1 MSLVNKIVLS
11 SALMAVSSSI
21 SAESTNIYDA
31 TTGLLTLPSVN
42 VPAGNG
48 DFARYAATLTQLPAD
63 PAQPNQMAFSL
74 QKAEPSQIPR
84 DLAYFTPSV
93 GKVAFPVSVLGANF
107 YWVEMTS
114 VADGIGPVKFVL
126 DLRPETSGVTPASAI
141 KLLTV
146 SKSGSEAGKVKI
158 TGGGINCGN
167 DSCWVKLKS
176 TSDVLLTA
184 EGIDTTKTS
193 VVWTG
198 CDSSTANTC
207 TVKPGSAGIR
217 SVEVQLNDKV
227 GSFCFKEK
235 DGAKIPLSST
245 FGSSPSPGHD
255 LDFGSVQVNTPALTN
270 VTIKGP
276 ALSIADDLCVQSMG
290 LTGPNAADFKI
301 VEPVFPEN
309 PAYLTFKPKTATPV
323 FVQCTPSAESMRQA
337 VLTLKT
343 NDPSQPIISYTMK
356 CKGIKEAQPNY
367 WSDPFPGAEV
377 DFGGSARNQETT
389 TAKIFVS
396 NRGQLPLEVYKLK
409 VSGANATDFLFKG
422 PNSLSLQPNEP
433 TKAFEMSCKPSDL
446 GFRTG
451 VLELGSNDPDRLAIT
466 YPLKCEGTEKCVTD
480 YPPEGDM
487 NSDIIAPPGGGYS
500 PKYDRLKPESCLNG
514 KVTAMGHT
522 EFYLDGEIVDSLEEV
537 SKSLGVSGSLKLNF
551 AVFKMKAAAS
561 YLRESKETERSTTY
575 VYQFKVKFPNRRFEI
590 NQSDTLS
597 ALGKKVIR
605 SASCWENTCGSNYV
619 SQTTQT
625 TDLYVFV
632 QLNFASKAEK
642 EQLAV
647 SLGASYKKLASLQ
660 LAMRQFREEK
670 SGSGAITIKAIQ
682 RGGDAIKLPNIFNAA
697 AGEGDKPDTIDAS
710 IRCGL
715 AQTTATGS
723 PGGAK
728 DYTECEK
735 VMNNILI
742 YAKTDFVNGATIDK
756 SQTTGYLFNRYD
768 ELGIGS
774 PNVDFEPDA
783 KVIEARQKFADAYN
797 RELDNYNI
805 VKELQGYSLS
815 PESKTLVSQLL
826 SKIDYNIEVLR
837 SMAAWCFSDLNRCPD
852 KQVQATEF
860 ETNANV
866 SLSDG
871 SKVKGMLKV
880 YNKTASPTAGAT
892 LGVDGVTLDGNRYS
906 FSVTDNEGKPI
917 PSSGTPTHYLIK
929 Q

>member
-1 MSLVNKIVLS
+1 MMLINKMVLS
-11 SALMAVSSSI
+11 SVLMIVSSSVL
-21 SAESTNIYDA
+21 AESTNIYDS

-42 VPAGNG
+42 VPKGNG
-48 DFARYAATLTQLPAD
+48 DFERYAATLIQLPAD
-63 PAQPNQMAFSL
+63 PALPNQMAFSL

-84 DLAYFTPSV
+84 DLAYFTPNV

-107 YWVEMTS
+107 YWVEMMS
-114 VADGIGPVKFVL
+114 VANGIGPVKFVL
-126 DLRPETSGVTPASAI
+126 DLATGVKAASEI

-146 SKSGSEAGKVKI
+146 SKSGSEAGKVRI
-158 TGGGINCGN
+158 TGGGIDCGN
-167 DSCWVKLKS
+167 DNCWKPLNS

-193 VVWTG
+193 VIWTG

-207 TVKPGSAGIR
+207 TVKPSSTGIR
-217 SVEVQLNDKV
+217 GVEVQLNDKV

-235 DGAKIPLSST
+235 DGAQIPLSSV
-245 FGSSPSPGHD
+245 FGSSPSPGSE

-276 ALSIADDLCVQSMG
+276 ALSISDDLCVQSMG
-290 LTGPNAADFKI
+290 LTGANAADFKI

-309 PAYLTFKPKTATPV
+309 PAYSTFKPKTATPV

-396 NRGQLPLEVYKLK
+396 NRGQLPLDVYKLK

-422 PNSLSLQPNEP
+422 PNSLTLEPNEP

-466 YPLKCEGTEKCVTD
+466 YPLRCEGTEKCVTD

-514 KVTAMGHT
+514 KVTEIGHT
-522 EFYLDGEIVDSLEEV
+522 EFYLDGSIVDSLEDV
-537 SKSLGVSGSLKLNF
+537 ARSLGVSGSLSLGF
-551 AVFKMKAAAS
+551 GLFKMKVSAS
-561 YLRESKETERSTTY
+561 YLEEAKETSRSTTY
-575 VYQFKVKFPNRRFEI
+575 VYQFRVKFPNRRFEI
-590 NQSDTLS
+590 NQSEPLS
-597 ALGKKVIR
+597 AMGKKVIR
-605 SASCWENTCGSNYV
+605 SSSCWENACGSNYV
-619 SQTTQT
+619 SQTGQS
-625 TDLYVFV
+625 TDLFVFV
-632 QLNFASKAEK
+632 QLNFASAEAKK
-642 EQLAV
+642 EFSADLK
-647 SLGASYKKLASLQ
+647 ASYSSFASLS
-660 LAMRQFREEK
+660 LAMNQMSK
-670 SGSGAITIKAIQ
+670 SANSTGSITIKAIQ

-697 AGEGDKPDTIDAS
+697 AGEGGKPDTIDAS

-715 AQTTATGS
+715 AQTTATGGA
-723 PGGAK
+723 GGAK

-742 YAKTDFVNGATIDK
+742 YAKTDFLNGATIEK
-756 SQTTGYLFNRYD
+756 SQTTGYLYNRYD

-774 PNVDFEPDA
+774 PNVDFEPDG
-783 KVIEARQKFADAYN
+783 KVIEARQSLANAYT
-797 RELDNYNI
+797 RELANYST
-805 VKELQGYSLS
+805 VKNLLNDPLS
-815 PESKTLVSQLL
+815 PNSKARVSQLL
-826 SKIDYNIEVLR
+826 SRIDYNIEVLR

-852 KQVQATEF
+852 KQKQATAF
-860 ETNANV
+860 ETDLKV
-866 SLSDG
+866 PLSDG
-871 SKVKGMLKV
+871 STVKGMLKIYDKTPSGNLLINV
-880 YNKTASPTAGAT
+880 EGITLENNLYKVATTDDDATPNKK
-892 LGVDGVTLDGNRYS
+892 VTS
-906 FSVTDNEGKPI
+906 
-917 PSSGTPTHYLIK
+917 LIK

>member
-1 MSLVNKIVLS
+1 MLINKMVLS
-11 SALMAVSSSI
+11 SALMIVSSSVL
-21 SAESTNIYDA
+21 AESTNIYDS

-42 VPAGNG
+42 VPKGNG
-48 DFARYAATLTQLPAD
+48 DFERYAATLIQLPAD
-63 PAQPNQMAFSL
+63 PALPNQMAFSL

-84 DLAYFTPSV
+84 DLAYFTPNV

-107 YWVEMTS
+107 YWVEMMS
-114 VADGIGPVKFVL
+114 VANGIGPVKFVL
-126 DLRPETSGVTPASAI
+126 DLATGVIPATGI

-146 SKSGSEAGKVKI
+146 SKSGSEAGKVRI
-158 TGGGINCGN
+158 TGGGIDCGN
-167 DSCWVKLKS
+167 DTCWKTLNS

-193 VVWTG
+193 VIWTG

-207 TVKPGSAGIR
+207 TVKPGSTGIR

-235 DGAKIPLSST
+235 DGAQIPLSSV
-245 FGSSPSPGHD
+245 FGSSPSPGSE

-276 ALSIADDLCVQSMG
+276 ALSISDDLCVQSMG
-290 LTGPNAADFKI
+290 LTGANAADFKI

-309 PAYLTFKPKTATPV
+309 PAYSTFKPKTATPV

-396 NRGQLPLEVYKLK
+396 NRGQLPLDVYKLK

-422 PNSLSLQPNEP
+422 PNSLTLEPNEP

-466 YPLKCEGTEKCVTD
+466 YPLKCEGVDKCVTD
-480 YPPEGDM
+480 YPPEGDI

-500 PKYDRLKPESCLNG
+500 SKYDRLKPESCLNG
-514 KVTAMGHT
+514 KVTEIGHT

-537 SKSLGVSGSLKLNF
+537 AKSLGISGSLSLKF
-551 AVFKMKAAAS
+551 GGFKMNAAAS

-590 NQSDTLS
+590 NQSEPLS
-597 ALGKKVIR
+597 TMGKKVIR

-619 SQTTQT
+619 SQTGQS
-625 TDLYVFV
+625 TDLFVFV
-632 QLNFASKAEK
+632 QLNFASSVAKNEFT
-642 EQLAV
+642 
-647 SLGASYKKLASLQ
+647 GNMTASYRKFASLS
-660 LAMRQFREEK
+660 LAMKQM
-670 SGSGAITIKAIQ
+670 SQSANSTGSITIKAIQ
-682 RGGDAIKLPNIFNAA
+682 RGGDAIKLPNIFNAS
-697 AGEGDKPDTIDAS
+697 PDTIDAS

-715 AQTTATGS
+715 AQTPTTKDGNTVV
-723 PGGAK
+723 GAK

-735 VMNNILI
+735 VMNNILV
-742 YAKTDFVNGATIDK
+742 YAKTDFLNGATIEK
-756 SQTTGYLFNRYD
+756 SQTTGYLYNRYD

-774 PNVDFEPDA
+774 PNVDFEPDE
-783 KVIEARQKFADAYN
+783 KVIAARQALADAYN
-797 RELDNYNI
+797 RELDNYNAM
-805 VKELQGYSLS
+805 KELQNQALS
-815 PESKTLVSQLL
+815 PKSKTLVNQLL
-826 SKIDYNIEVLR
+826 GKIDYNIEVLR

-852 KQVQATEF
+852 KQKQATAF
-860 ETNANV
+860 ETDLKV
-866 SLSDG
+866 PLSDG
-871 SKVKGMLKV
+871 STVKGMLKV
-880 YNKTASPTAGAT
+880 YNQTSVGTT
-892 LGVDGVTLDGNRYS
+892 MVGVEGVTLDGNRYK
-906 FSVTDNEGKPI
+906 FFVTDDDTAPI
-917 PSSGTPTHYLIK
+917 APDKLPNYLIK

>member
-1 MSLVNKIVLS
+1 MLINKMVLS
-11 SALMAVSSSI
+11 SALMIVSSSVL
-21 SAESTNIYDA
+21 AESTNIYDS

-42 VPAGNG
+42 VPKGNG
-48 DFARYAATLTQLPAD
+48 DFERYAATLIELPAD
-63 PAQPNQMAFSL
+63 PALPNQMAFSL

-84 DLAYFTPSV
+84 DLAYFTPNV

-107 YWVEMTS
+107 YWVEMMS
-114 VADGIGPVKFVL
+114 VANGIGPVKFVL
-126 DLRPETSGVTPASAI
+126 DLATGVKAASEI

-146 SKSGSEAGKVKI
+146 SKSGSEAGKVRI
-158 TGGGINCGN
+158 TGGGIDCGN
-167 DSCWVKLKS
+167 DNCWKPLNS

-193 VVWTG
+193 VIWTG

-207 TVKPGSAGIR
+207 TVKPSSTGIR
-217 SVEVQLNDKV
+217 GVEVQLNDKV

-235 DGAKIPLSST
+235 DGAQIPLSSV
-245 FGSSPSPGHD
+245 FGSSPSPGSE

-276 ALSIADDLCVQSMG
+276 ALSISDDLCVQSMG
-290 LTGPNAADFKI
+290 LTGANAADFKI

-309 PAYLTFKPKTATPV
+309 PAYSTFKPKTATPV
-323 FVQCTPSAESMRQA
+323 FVQCTPSAASMRQA

-343 NDPSQPIISYTMK
+343 NDPSQPIVSYTMK

-396 NRGQLPLEVYKLK
+396 NRGQLPLDVYKLK

-422 PNSLSLQPNEP
+422 PNSLTLEPNEP

-466 YPLKCEGTEKCVTD
+466 YPLRCEGTEKCVTD

-514 KVTAMGHT
+514 KVTEIGHT
-522 EFYLDGEIVDSLEEV
+522 EFYLDGSIVDSLEDV
-537 SKSLGVSGSLKLNF
+537 ARSLGVSGSLSLGF
-551 AVFKMKAAAS
+551 GLFKMKVSAS
-561 YLRESKETERSTTY
+561 YLEEAKETSRSTTY
-575 VYQFKVKFPNRRFEI
+575 VYQFRVKFPNRRFEI
-590 NQSDTLS
+590 NQSEPLS
-597 ALGKKVIR
+597 AMGKKVIR
-605 SASCWENTCGSNYV
+605 SSSCWENACGSNYV
-619 SQTTQT
+619 SQTGQS
-625 TDLYVFV
+625 TDLFVFV
-632 QLNFASKAEK
+632 QLNFASAEAKK
-642 EQLAV
+642 EFSADLK
-647 SLGASYKKLASLQ
+647 ASYSSFASLS
-660 LAMRQFREEK
+660 LAMNQMSK
-670 SGSGAITIKAIQ
+670 SANSTGSITIKAIQ

-697 AGEGDKPDTIDAS
+697 AGEGGKPDTIDAS

-715 AQTTATGS
+715 AQTTATGGA
-723 PGGAK
+723 GGAK

-742 YAKTDFVNGATIDK
+742 YAKTDFLNGATIEK
-756 SQTTGYLFNRYD
+756 SQTTGYLYNRYD

-774 PNVDFEPDA
+774 PNVDFEPDE
-783 KVIEARQKFADAYN
+783 KVIAARQALADAYN
-797 RELDNYNI
+797 RELDNYNAM
-805 VKELQGYSLS
+805 KELQNQALS
-815 PESKTLVSQLL
+815 PKSKTRVSQLL
-826 SKIDYNIEVLR
+826 GKIDYNIEVLR

-852 KQVQATEF
+852 KQKQATAF
-860 ETNANV
+860 ETDLKV
-866 SLSDG
+866 PLSDG
-871 SKVKGMLKV
+871 STVKGMLKV
-880 YNKTASPTAGAT
+880 YNQTSVGTT
-892 LGVDGVTLDGNRYS
+892 MVGVEGVTLDGNRYQ
-906 FSVTDNEGKPI
+906 FFVTNDDTAPI
-917 PSSGTPTHYLIK
+917 APDKLPNYLIK